1 MQAVLDSWCFDRECS
16 LNQFFSDQ
24 IDQLDLAIDQLAV
37 CDRNFDRFA
46 LMLVDNVV
54 ELVLHQHAKDKV
66 MMGRALDSNKKPKPE
81 WKTALA
87 ATGQSFDAKVRYAR
101 ETEIISAPTAD
112 SIQYL
117 HSFRNSAYHQG
128 SRHEGILHSL
138 AVLYLRAACAVLSAY
153 KPAFYGMHSGDK
165 VSHRAV
171 KYLGKP
177 DLFGQKDAFVHAS
190 ARLTEVA
197 ESLGENL
204 IDDLQADMLSTI
216 EQIDDW
222 LDFISEN
229 DSDHPSRDESVR
241 RCQAWPFSWTEK
253 AKDFAKANGCKASNM
268 GEYVE
273 WLAHNYNWQVKTDP
287 ISSWKTRH
295 NSLKKEENKDAALKK
310 YCDFMR
316 QTEEFREALDKSVLQ
331 LDGYIQEEIDRA
343 RGK

>member
-1 MQAVLDSWCFDRECS
+1 M
-16 LNQFFSDQ
+16 NQFFADQ

-37 CDRNFDRFA
+37 RDRNFDRFA

-54 ELVLHQHAKDKV
+54 ELVLHQCAKDKV
-66 MMGRALDSNKKPKPE
+66 MMGRALESNKKPE
-81 WKTALA
+81 WKSAVA
-87 ATGQSFDAKVRYAR
+87 ATGQGFDAKVRYAR
-101 ETEIISAPTAD
+101 ETAMISAATAD

-138 AVLYLRAACAVLSAY
+138 AVFYFRAACAVLSAY
-153 KPAFYGMHSGDK
+153 KPVFCSIYSGDK
-165 VSHRAV
+165 ISHRAV

-177 DLFGQKDAFVHAS
+177 DIFGQKDAFVRAS

-204 IDDLQADMLSTI
+204 VDDLQTDMLSTI

-229 DSDHPSRDESVR
+229 DPDRPSRDEAVR
-241 RCQAWPFSWTEK
+241 HCQAWPFAWTDE
-253 AKDFAKANGCKASNM
+253 ATAFAKANGCNVSNM
-268 GEYVE
+268 SEYVE
-273 WLAHNYNWQVKTDP
+273 WLGHNYNWQVKTDP
-287 ISSWKTRH
+287 IASWKKRH
-295 NSLKKEENKDAALKK
+295 SSLKREKDADAAIKR
-310 YCDFMR
+310 YCDFMK
-316 QTEEFREALDKSVLQ
+316 QTEAFREALAEGVSQ
-331 LDGYIQEEIDRA
+331 LDGYIQEQIDRA

>member
-1 MQAVLDSWCFDRECS
+1 M
-16 LNQFFSDQ
+16 NQFFADQ

-37 CDRNFDRFA
+37 RDRNFDRFA

-54 ELVLHQHAKDKV
+54 ELVLHQHAKDNV
-66 MMGRALDSNKKPKPE
+66 MMGRALESNKKLKPE
-81 WKTALA
+81 WKTAVA

-101 ETEIISAPTAD
+101 ETAMISAATAD

-138 AVLYLRAACAVLSAY
+138 AVLYFQAACAVLSAY
-153 KPAFYGMHSGDK
+153 KPLFYSIYSGDK
-165 VSHRAV
+165 ISHRAV

-177 DLFGQKDAFVHAS
+177 DLFGQKDAFVRAS
-190 ARLTEVA
+190 ARLTDVA

-216 EQIDDW
+216 EQIDHW

-229 DSDHPSRDESVR
+229 DPDHPSRDEAVR
-241 RCQAWPFSWTEK
+241 RGQAWPCAWTEK

-273 WLAHNYNWQVKTDP
+273 WLGHNYKWQIKTDP
-287 ISSWKTRH
+287 IASWKTRH
-295 NSLKKEENKDAALKK
+295 NSLKKEKNKDAALKK
-310 YCDFMR
+310 YCDFMK
-316 QTEEFREALDKSVLQ
+316 QTEEFREALDESVSH
-331 LDGYIQEEIDRA
+331 LDGYIQEQIDCA
-343 RGK
+343 REK